1 MHTKPVNGKPRLT
14 PSRGLKKAAAG
25 QRNPVGPKRR
35 RPSSDVR
42 LVWLPR
48 GSFRKCTSR
57 LRRCETWPRN
67 LQHESSIRSALSA
80 AWAARQTL
88 ALASYGV
95 QRFSE
100 QHHPTSPH
108 RAGRLTSGAGPSS
121 ASPYLSSE
129 SDSDHPAGRLGR
141 CHSAFENAGQR
152 NLANKARARPPT
164 TVQEAQQRQLG
175 FFHNPCRASRAQSR
189 QVVARPRLRT
199 LTWHS
204 SSKPMLK
211 QLTILRRRICRWS
224 CKEEY
229 IMQVIAGPEISP
241 IARPPRRNIYGEAP

>member
-1 MHTKPVNGKPRLT
+1 M
-14 PSRGLKKAAAG
+14 
-25 QRNPVGPKRR
+25 GPKRH

-48 GSFRKCTSR
+48 GPFRKCTSR
-57 LRRCETWPRN
+57 LRRCETWPSN
-67 LQHESSIRSALSA
+67 LQHESSTRSALSA

-95 QRFSE
+95 QRFSG

-108 RAGRLTSGAGPSS
+108 WAGRLTSGAGPSS
-121 ASPYLSSE
+121 TSPYLSRE

-164 TVQEAQQRQLG
+164 TVRQSHVPCRCRGLGACARFFWQVARSAASPATAAG
-175 FFHNPCRASRAQSR
+175 FFTFFTTRAAPPAPSPGKLSRAR
-189 QVVARPRLRT
+189 ACG
-199 LTWHS
+199 H
-204 SSKPMLK
+204 
-211 QLTILRRRICRWS
+211 
-224 CKEEY
+224 
-229 IMQVIAGPEISP
+229 
-241 IARPPRRNIYGEAP
+241 